1 MLGLRALR
9 LANSRAPARL
19 IGDAPI
25 ATPLSDFWDFVI
37 GNTEDQNALG
47 AWKYL
52 FVALFLALII
62 ASIVIAIKNWQEDP
76 SQRTA
81 SHFGTWFVRVLVGG
95 MWFQGML
102 WKLPLPVSG
111 GL

>member
-1 MLGLRALR
+1 M
-9 LANSRAPARL
+9 P
-19 IGDAPI
+19 
-25 ATPLSDFWDFVI
+25 TPLSDFWDFVI
-37 GNTEDQNALG
+37 GNTADHNALG

-76 SQRTA
+76 SQRTG
-81 SHFGTWFVRVLVGG
+81 SHLGTWFVRVLVGG

-102 WKLPLPVSG
+102 WKLPLPVSE
-111 GL
+111 GLKYWTESGPPPLIFCRA